1 MVPDIRLPQ
10 PSGQPRYPY
19 RPIWRALARV
29 RKVKMDVGKAWPRL
43 EGVVWVGWRAA
54 AERG

>member
-1 MVPDIRLPQ
+1 VVPDIRLPQ